1 LLYVASALKAKGME
15 VEILD
20 QAVSAFGVSEL
31 IARLCKDKYLFIGFY
46 VQLLIKD
53 KVAGYIKEIKKM
65 LPAMP
70 VIAGGPGHLFYEDF
84 LKNDCNI
91 VCLGEAEDTIVEVV
105 DYLKGER
112 SLETI
117 DGIAYQEGGR
127 ILCTK
132 KRAPIGNLDAISFPM
147 WEMIDLKKYHD
158 HYILPLQKP
167 FVPMVTSRGCV
178 FDCAFCSS
186 PSLWGNTYRHR
197 SAGNVIKEIDALVLK
212 HGIRH
217 IIFQDD
223 LFGYD
228 NDWLREFC
236 SLLIAKKYRN
246 LHWMCVLHP
255 LVFKDNPGQL
265 IGLMKKAGCNLFVF
279 GLQTADPVL
288 AKRINR
294 NPLEAETLR
303 SVIKLAHGNG
313 IMTSVDFILGLPG
326 ENQQTV
332 RRSIDFVL
340 RARPYLVNFHPLR
353 IEPGSKLYEEY
364 HGESACEFS
373 YKELKELSRKAAL
386 IFYLRIT
393 SIARIISVMLKKTL
407 SAALLL

>member
-1 LLYVASALKAKGME
+1 MYVASALKAKGME

-20 QAVSAFGVSEL
+20 QSVSAFNVRDL
-31 IARLCKDKYLFIGFY
+31 IARLRKGKYLFAGFY
-46 VQLLIKD
+46 AQLLIKD
-53 KVAGYIKEIKKM
+53 KVAGYIKEIKEA

-70 VIAGGPGHLFYEDF
+70 VVVGGPGQLFYEDF
-84 LKNDCNI
+84 LKSGCNI
-91 VCLGEAEDTIVEVV
+91 VCLGEAEDTISEVA
-105 DYLKGER
+105 DYLKGEKP
-112 SLETI
+112 LEAI

-127 ILCTK
+127 VLCTK
-132 KRAPIGNLDAISFPM
+132 KRAPIGNLDAIPFPA
-147 WEMIDLKKYHD
+147 WEMIDLGKYHD
-158 HYILPLQKP
+158 HYILPLRKP

-186 PSLWGNTYRHR
+186 PSLWGNAYRHR
-197 SAGNVIKEIDALVLK
+197 SAGNVIKEINGLVLK
-212 HGIRH
+212 HGVRY

-246 LHWMCVLHP
+246 LRWMCVLHP
-255 LVFKDNPGQL
+255 LVFKDNPGRL

-303 SVIKLAHGNG
+303 GVIKLAHDNG
-313 IMTSVDFILGLPG
+313 IMTSIDFILGLPG
-326 ENQQTV
+326 ENRQTI
-332 RRSIDFVL
+332 RRSVDFVL
-340 RARPYLVNFHPLR
+340 QAGPCLVNFHPLR
-353 IEPGSKLYEEY
+353 IEPGSKLWEEY
-364 HGESACEFS
+364 QGKSACEFS
-373 YKELKELSRKAAL
+373 YKELKELSHKAAL
-386 IFYLRIT
+386 TFYLRIP
-393 SIARIISVMLKKTL
+393 SIVRIISVMMKKTR
-407 SAALLL
+407 STALL